1 MLKSL
6 LYFFEM
12 LLHRTTRHLV
22 LLSKKK
28 DMRKFEGLIAAPFA
42 PMHQNGEV
50 LYDRIPGYYDFLEKN
65 RVAGAFINGTTGEG
79 VSLSQKEKMKVVEAW
94 TKVSR
99 NKKTVKV
106 ITMVGGTSY
115 TECAE
120 NAIHAAEQGIDAIAI
135 LSPYFFKPAGAR
147 QLAEFVA
154 KVAEKVPELP
164 VYFYHIPVLTGCTVT
179 MLDFLKEA
187 SQFIPNLA
195 GIKYT
200 HEDFMD
206 FLSCT
211 HFMDGKFDMM
221 WGRDENMLS
230 ALILGTRSAVGS
242 TFNYAAPLY
251 LKLIEAY
258 DKGDFPSAR
267 KLQQQSIDMIMLLG
281 KYGGIATGK
290 AYMRYI
296 GFDCGEFRLPVKNM
310 GAESFE
316 KFRNDVDSLNM
327 EVLFSKR

>member
-1 MLKSL
+1 MK
-6 LYFFEM
+6 
-12 LLHRTTRHLV
+12 
-22 LLSKKK
+22 
-28 DMRKFEGLIAAPFA
+28 KFEGLIAAPFT

-50 LYDRIPGYYDFLEKN
+50 HYDKIPEYYDFLEKN
-65 RVAGAFINGTTGEG
+65 HVIGAFINGSTGEG
-79 VSLSQKEKMKVVEAW
+79 VSLSQKEKMNLVEAW

-99 NKKTVKV
+99 SKKTVKV
-106 ITMVGGTSY
+106 ITLVGGTSY

-135 LSPYFFKPAGAR
+135 LSPFYFKPAGAR
-147 QLAEFVA
+147 QLAEFVS
-154 KVAEKVPELP
+154 KVAEKVPKLP

-187 SQFIPNLA
+187 APIVPNLA

-258 DKGDFPSAR
+258 DKGDFPAAR

-296 GFDCGEFRLPVKNM
+296 GLDCGEFRLPVKNM
-310 GAESFE
+310 DADKYE
-316 KFRNDVDSLNM
+316 KFKSDVVSLQM
-327 EVLFSKR
+327 EELFSRF